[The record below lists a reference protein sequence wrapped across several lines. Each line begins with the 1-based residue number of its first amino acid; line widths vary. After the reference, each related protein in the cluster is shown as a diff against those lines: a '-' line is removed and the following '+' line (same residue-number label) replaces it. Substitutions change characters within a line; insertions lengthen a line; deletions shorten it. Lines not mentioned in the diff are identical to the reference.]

1 MQSDILNMAEK
12 EIINRLRV
20 IMADKNLTNQNLA
33 DKMGVS
39 EITVSRWRTN
49 TIQPSINQFIQI
61 AHLLKVDIKDLLE
74 DKFEYEQRARN
85 E

>member
-1 MQSDILNMAEK
+1 MAEK

-20 IMADKNLTNQNLA
+20 VMAEKNLTNQNLA
-33 DKMGVS
+33 DKLGVS

-74 DKFEYEQRARN
+74 DKFEYK
-85 E
+85 

>member
-1 MQSDILNMAEK
+1 MAEK

-74 DKFEYEQRARN
+74 DKFEYE
-85 E
+85 

>member
-74 DKFEYEQRARN
+74 DKFEYE
-85 E
+85 

>member
-1 MQSDILNMAEK
+1 MAEK

>member
-1 MQSDILNMAEK
+1 MAEK

-33 DKMGVS
+33 DKLGVS

-74 DKFEYEQRARN
+74 DKFEYE
-85 E
+85 